1 MNKYW
6 SRVMI
11 HTIENDIALITQKL
25 PYVSLGEQR
34 LLNKKLKQLKS
45 KLADLKPPK
54 LLDEIYE
61 EREKLYTDVL

>member
-1 MNKYW
+1 
-6 SRVMI
+6 MI

-45 KLADLKPPK
+45 KLAELTPPK
-54 LLDEIYE
+54 LDEIYE

>member
-1 MNKYW
+1 
-6 SRVMI
+6 MI

-45 KLADLKPPK
+45 KLAELKPPN
-54 LLDEIYE
+54 LDEIYE

>member
-1 MNKYW
+1 
-6 SRVMI
+6 MI

-45 KLADLKPPK
+45 KLAELKPPK
-54 LLDEIYE
+54 LDEIYE
-61 EREKLYTDVL
+61 ERESYIQMFSNNLRGEQ